1 MDSAESMHAAIKRS
15 KVESL
20 SFDERLNPTITP
32 ILTTIRQLNDYTS
45 SDTLYVL
52 EESLEPVPQ
61 IPEHTLV
68 FLNEIPGVLSF
79 GSIHTLPRTAP
90 RTWWGEP
97 HDIGKRQYVTFRHV
111 KSSVLQEINVPGHA
125 YAFHACLLTCFVDK
139 IAIFITTDLHE
150 TRSIDTTDSVTTSSN
165 SSFNGETTL
174 R

>member
-1 MDSAESMHAAIKRS
+1 MHAAIKRG

-32 ILTTIRQLNDYTS
+32 IFTTIRQFNDYPS

-52 EESLEPVPQ
+52 EESLEPAPQ

-68 FLNEIPGVLSF
+68 FLNEIPGILSF

-90 RTWWGEP
+90 RTRWGEP
-97 HDIGKRQYVTFRHV
+97 HDIGKRQYVTLCHV
-111 KSSVLQEINVPGHA
+111 KSSVLQEINVPGHT
-125 YAFHACLLTCFVDK
+125 YAFQACLLTCFVNK
-139 IAIFITTDLHE
+139 IAIFVTTNLHK
-150 TRSIDTTDSVTTSSN
+150 TRSIDTIGPVITSSN